1 MNLNDIT
8 YHSTPWP
15 FWEIHN
21 VFDAS
26 TLEFLH
32 NVDLAEFNSRLVT
45 DSNRDVFRF
54 TKSNSKKHSYVATI
68 VNELLD
74 IKTVQLLEKLGEEV
88 GAKRLKH
95 SYVRVDLTVD
105 KAGFNLKPHLD
116 RKSKLFTMQVFL
128 PGKTCPQ
135 NVGTEIYNE
144 QLQIVHK
151 LPFTDNCGYFF
162 FPRSNYDKKQW
173 HGMMHPCTSD
183 RRTLLVNYIHKHDE
197 DTRGE
202 ELVGYKKLLSN
213 KMNALEDWWHV
224 K

>member
-1 MNLNDIT
+1 MNLDDNI
-8 YHSTPWP
+8 YHSDPWP
-15 FWEIHN
+15 FWEIHD
-21 VFDAS
+21 VFDTN

-32 NVDLAEFNSRLVT
+32 NVELTEFNSRLVT

-54 TKSNSKKHSYVATI
+54 TKKNAKKYSYVAKI
-68 VNELLD
+68 VNKLLD
-74 IKTVQLLEKLGEEV
+74 SQTIQLLEKIGERV
-88 GAKRLKH
+88 GAEKFKH
-95 SYVRVDLTVD
+95 SYVRVDLTID

-128 PGKTCPQ
+128 PDRTCQQ

-162 FPRSNYDKKQW
+162 YPRSKHDKKQW
-173 HGMMHPCTSD
+173 HGMMHPCTGD
-183 RRTLLVNYIHKHDE
+183 RRTLLVNYICKQDE

-213 KMNALEDWWHV
+213 KMNTLEDWWNV
-224 K
+224 R